1 MINVSAK
8 NPGNFISAIAAWEAA
23 AIAELEAVSVGYIA
37 EAFRYLVSNSA
48 QSSGDFAA
56 NWNYSLNAPDYS
68 FTRDAVD
75 GGGVR
80 EIVSF
85 VLQDRIMGHPLAVNY
100 AIDRAKPVQAQFR
113 LGDRVYFTNTAT
125 HDEQYA
131 WKIEDNKI
139 NFRAGN
145 EGAPVERTKAYM
157 QQYSYIS
164 PTMASKLKADKL

>member
-1 MINVSAK
+1 MIKATAK
-8 NPGNFISAIAAWEAA
+8 NPGSFIAAISAWEVAAV
-23 AIAELEAVSVGYIA
+23 AEIEAVAVGYIA

-48 QSSGDFAA
+48 QSTGDFAA

-100 AIDRAKPVQAQFR
+100 AIDRAKAVQAQFR
-113 LGDRVYFTNTAT
+113 LGDKVFFTNTAT

-131 WKIEDNKI
+131 WKVEGNKI

-145 EGAPVERTKAYM
+145 EGAPVQRTTVYM
-157 QQYSYIS
+157 QKYAYIN
-164 PTMASKLKADKL
+164 ASTASQLKAEKL